1 MLRKEKKGT
10 YQRLIGQYSALLQG
24 QLECNGS
31 KRFRIIRASMNR
43 QNGFTLVE
51 VLGAI
56 VILSIVSLVL
66 TSYFANAMT
75 YSKSNQN
82 KTIMVNLARNALFY
96 MEKQDFEKMQEF
108 FVTESYT
115 LSASTCEIGTCG
127 DNSSAEG
134 KAYQKAF
141 ETEALAH
148 VLHPK
153 VNGIEYSID
162 VFYQDG
168 LLEEPD
174 SGVETVNEVAK
185 TDIKDYLL
193 PVKVVVTRDSG
204 DGPSAPVRVEGYISN
219 EEIR

>member
-1 MLRKEKKGT
+1 MLRKEKKVT
-10 YQRLIGQYSALLQG
+10 YHRLIGQDSALIKG
-24 QLECNGS
+24 QQKYS
-31 KRFRIIRASMNR
+31 SFRRFCTIRAFVNR

-96 MEKQDFEKMQEF
+96 MEKQDFEKMKEF
-108 FVTESYT
+108 FVTEGYT
-115 LSASTCEIGTCG
+115 LSADVCGIGACG
-127 DNSSAEG
+127 NNSSKEG
-134 KAYQKAF
+134 QAYQQAF

-148 VLHPK
+148 VLHPR
-153 VNGIEYSID
+153 VNGIDYSIE
-162 VFYQDG
+162 VVYQDG

-174 SGVETVNEVAK
+174 SGDEAVNELAK
-185 TDIKDYLL
+185 TDIKDYLI